1 MKTLEKTIIILIAL
15 SCLCGLCGKEEDP
28 EITTCTPF
36 SLGREYKTVQIG
48 DQCWMAE
55 NLDFN
60 AGSGCW
66 EAPDPIEGWG
76 RYYTWEAAKR
86 VCPDGWH
93 IPTKADWEQMMQYI
107 SDQNGGYERKDL
119 ELGAII
125 WYEAAVHLKTNEE
138 WISNKGTNDYGF
150 AAMPTGYRR
159 VEPSTGDVIYSGY
172 NHTGMWWSSSNDG
185 TSARHCFIDH
195 ASQDFRNYATEAH
208 LVNHGIT
215 VRYIKD

>member
-1 MKTLEKTIIILIAL
+1 MKTHLKSTLIIIISFIAIV
-15 SCLCGLCGKEEDP
+15 SCNKKKGP
-28 EITTCTPF
+28 EINSCSVF
-36 SLGREYKTVQIG
+36 ELGGQYKTVKIG

-86 VCPDGWH
+86 VCPDRWH
-93 IPTKADWEQMMQYI
+93 IPTKVDWEQMMQYI

-119 ELGAII
+119 EFGAII
-125 WYEAAVHLKTNEE
+125 WYGAAVHLKTNEE
-138 WISNKGTNDYGF
+138 WISYKGTNDYGF
-150 AAMPTGYRR
+150 AAMPAGYRM

-172 NHTGMWWSSSNDG
+172 NHSGMWWSSSNDG

-208 LVNHGIT
+208 LVNHGMT
-215 VRYIKD
+215 VRYIKN